1 MRRRRD
7 WIVVTVIAVLLAAG
21 VVLVGTAMPGATGRA
36 SAAGSSPSPWPSPSP
51 GVVLQV
57 GQNGSFVKE
66 YTLADLEAMTPFAG
80 FAGFRNDEANVTGP
94 VAVTGAKVTD
104 IVQDALGAPLAAA
117 QAVDVIGSD
126 GYGQAY
132 SYDQIVNLNGFTLM
146 YNAKAP
152 KNPVALSSFTGP
164 FAVVLMYDD
173 PSGKLMPAGE
183 GPLRLVL
190 ADQTSENAVMT
201 GSDSV
206 YAVARLNLVP
216 YVYVKDFSLKLTGL
230 KVNGKR
236 PTRTIS
242 RNDFQSCVNCHKSAY
257 WLAGNRWSGV
267 PLYMLVGEVD
277 GGRRAMTYNVA
288 LARKG
293 YRIELVSTTGRVRY
307 VSSRTI
313 IDKRNI
319 VIAWRLNGA
328 VLANNLFPLRLMGPG
343 LTTSQKLGRIKSIIL
358 LPLKKK

>member
-1 MRRRRD
+1 MKRRRD
-7 WIVVTVIAVLLAAG
+7 WIVVAVVAALLAVG

-36 SAAGSSPSPWPSPSP
+36 SAAGSSPSPWPSPSA

-66 YTLADLEAMTPFAG
+66 YTLADLQAMTPFPG
-80 FAGFRNDEANVTGP
+80 FAGFRNSEANVTGP

-104 IVQDALGAPLAAA
+104 IVQDALGTPLTAA
-117 QAVDVIGSD
+117 QTVDVIGSD
-126 GYGQAY
+126 GYTQPY
-132 SYDQIVNLNGFTLM
+132 SYAQIANLNGFTLM
-146 YNAKAP
+146 YNATAP

-164 FAVVLMYDD
+164 FAVVLIYSD
-173 PSGKLMPAGE
+173 PSGKLMPPGE

-190 ADQTSENAVMT
+190 ADATSENAVMT

-206 YAVARLNLVP
+206 YAVAKLDIVP
-216 YVYVKDFSLKLTGL
+216 YVRNFSLKLTGL
-230 KVNGKR
+230 KVKGKR

-242 RNDFQSCVNCHKSAY
+242 RNDFQSCVNCHGSHY
-257 WLAGNRWSGV
+257 TVSGQRWSGV

-277 GGRRAMTYNVA
+277 GGGDMTYSAA

-293 YRIELVSTTGRVRY
+293 YRIELISTTGKVRF
-307 VSSRTI
+307 VSSRVI

-319 VIAWRLNGA
+319 VVAWRLNGV
-328 VLANNLFPLRLMGPG
+328 VLGNSAFPLRLIGPK
-343 LTTSQKLGRIKSIIL
+343 LKASQELGRIKSIVL
-358 LPLKKK
+358 LPFKKK